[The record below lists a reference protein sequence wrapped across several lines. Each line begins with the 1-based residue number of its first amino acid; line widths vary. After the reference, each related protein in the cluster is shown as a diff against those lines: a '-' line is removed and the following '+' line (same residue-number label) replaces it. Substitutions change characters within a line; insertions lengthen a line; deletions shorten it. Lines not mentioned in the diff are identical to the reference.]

1 MTDPYLT
8 LGVTQ
13 DTDDAGVQAAY
24 LAAIKRCPPERD
36 AQRFAEIR
44 AAYESIRTRKGRLS
58 YELFDVNP
66 PTVRDLLDRAA
77 PEGQEGRPGEALFM
91 ALLRGGH

>member
-8 LGVTQ
+8 LGVTP
-13 DTDDAGVQAAY
+13 DTDDAGIQAAY

-44 AAYESIRTRKGRLS
+44 AAYEAIRTRMDRLS
-58 YELFDVNP
+58 YELFDVSP
-66 PTVRDLLDRAA
+66 PTLRDLLDRAA
-77 PEGQEGRPGEALFM
+77 PAGQPGRPGEALFT
-91 ALLRGGH
+91 ALLRGGR